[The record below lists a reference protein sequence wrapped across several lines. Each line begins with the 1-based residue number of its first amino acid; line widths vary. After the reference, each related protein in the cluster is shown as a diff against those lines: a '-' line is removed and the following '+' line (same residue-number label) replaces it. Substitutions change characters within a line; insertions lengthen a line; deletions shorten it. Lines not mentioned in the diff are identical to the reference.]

1 MQNSHSLLLSSFF
14 SNRLEGTP
22 LPLKLKLID
31 FFANG
36 TQFKFS
42 LIDFDK
48 QKWIFLIILAKK
60 WKFLPKSATL
70 FGIFDPKKVQD

>member
-1 MQNSHSLLLSSFF
+1 MYTIKVFC
-14 SNRLEGTP
+14 
-22 LPLKLKLID
+22 LKKS
-31 FFANG
+31 
-36 TQFKFS
+36 KFS

-60 WKFLPKSATL
+60 WIFLPKSATL